1 MKSFKLIPAAALF
14 LVACGGGEPADSGA
28 PEAPTTEP
36 AAAAAPAGPA
46 APTGP
51 MTIPDWYQVDHD
63 AKTVRLSVVAGQTPD
78 NNYWNFNGAI
88 RGQLAITV
96 PEGYEVTID
105 LENRD
110 PNMAHSLGISTEL
123 VNFTVPP
130 TPDPVFAGAMTENPQ
145 SMIDATMPGET
156 ETITFVADAAGN
168 YSMVCY
174 IAGHSAIGMWLF
186 FNVSGDGD
194 AGVQGL

>member
-1 MKSFKLIPAAALF
+1 MKAFKLIPAAAVF
-14 LVACGGGEPADSGA
+14 LAACGGGEPADSGA
-28 PEAPTTEP
+28 DAPATEP
-36 AAAAAPAGPA
+36 AAAAAPAGPT

-63 AKTVRLSVVAGQTPD
+63 AQTVTMTVVAGSTPD

-88 RGQLAITV
+88 RGQTAITV
-96 PEGYEVTID
+96 PEGYEVTIEFVND
-105 LENRD
+105 D

-123 VNFTVPP
+123 TNFTVPP
-130 TPDPVFAGAMTENPQ
+130 ATEPVFPGAITQNPQ
-145 SMIDATMPGET
+145 SMIDATMPGES

-174 IAGHSAIGMWLF
+174 IAGHSAVGMWVF
-186 FNVSGDGD
+186 FNVSADGE